1 VIVKDTGKGF
11 PEDKDFL
18 MTETLGMQLV
28 TDLVKQLNG
37 TIRLD
42 RSSGTKIMISF

>member
-1 VIVKDTGKGF
+1 LDKYTVIVKDTGKGF
-11 PEDKDFL
+11 PEDEDFL

-37 TIRLD
+37 TIHLD
-42 RSSGTKIMISF
+42 RKLRH